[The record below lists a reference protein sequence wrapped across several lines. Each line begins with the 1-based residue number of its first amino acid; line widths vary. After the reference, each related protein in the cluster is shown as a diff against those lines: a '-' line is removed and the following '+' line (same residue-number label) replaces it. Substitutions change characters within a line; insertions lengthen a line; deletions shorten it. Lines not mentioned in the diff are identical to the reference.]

1 MRYCALTRRIIL
13 EEIAQKTYRSLE
25 WERLKN
31 FLTAEAESAL
41 GQHLCHELHPV
52 SDSEQVKRRLDETE
66 EVMFMLQARS
76 GLSAAGLP
84 WLEEQLSRLEAGASL
99 SGAEFGQIKTMLKIA
114 QAMKTSINL
123 LPRESFP
130 RIVFYY
136 DSIHALPQV
145 KKQIEEVVDDQG
157 NFLDSASDLLYQLR
171 REVSRLQAQI
181 SSELQKII
189 HSSTLSKALQEP
201 IYTQRN
207 GRFVLPVNANQ
218 RSVVPGIVHDSS
230 ASGLTIYVEP
240 LSVLELSNKKRLKES
255 EIEREIIRIL
265 DQLGRALQEHV
276 NELKSNYETIGKLDA
291 ISARARL
298 ALKYDG
304 KKPELSAQILIDY
317 KQARHP
323 LLVLQTNVASIVA
336 NDITIG
342 DNQEHERTLI
352 ITGPNTG
359 GKTVLLKTIGIFALM
374 VRSGL
379 LLPVSDHSTTCIF
392 DHVYADIGDEQSL
405 EQSLSTFSSHM
416 QNIVN
421 IVDRASRGTLV
432 LLDEVGAGT
441 DPREG
446 AALAKSLLE
455 FLNSTGAMTIAT
467 THFSELKTMAYSD
480 RAFLNGSLEFNEIT
494 LSPSYRL
501 KLGVPGSSKA
511 MAIAHRLGL
520 NDAIVDRAN
529 ELVLT
534 DDKDFQSTID
544 QLEKRMLEM
553 ENREQRLNEAT
564 EAAERERREYEQKKK
579 ELTVASEKTRSTLA
593 AQLNDEFQTSKEY
606 VRHLIADLQKE
617 PGIAK
622 AQKVQK
628 ELDSL
633 RKELGWLDKANTP
646 ANASKPRFTPGQSVK
661 VRSLNQRGIL
671 VSITEKK
678 ADGSEAIATV
688 KAGSLNLKVP
698 LSDLELSGGGA
709 GSGSGTGSDHETRP
723 GKSRLQKMTAD
734 IKRRGGGSASHQQS
748 SNQHS
753 NHSNQIRVFV
763 RTSSNTLDIRGQRVD
778 EGLSNLDQFLNQ
790 AMVHE
795 TSPLM
800 VIHGHGTGALKSAVR
815 DALASNN
822 ALEQYRPGEN
832 HEGGDGVT
840 IVEL

>member
-1 MRYCALTRRIIL
+1 LD
-13 EEIAQKTYRSLE
+13 EITEKTYRSLE

-41 GQHLCHELHPV
+41 GQHLCHELKPAN
-52 SDSEQVKRRLDETE
+52 DLEQVERRLDETE
-66 EVMFMLQARS
+66 EAMFMLQARS

-84 WLEEQLSRLEAGASL
+84 LLEEHLARLEAGASL
-99 SGAEFGQIKTMLKIA
+99 SGSEFGLLKTMLKIA
-114 QAMKTSINL
+114 QSMKTAINL

-130 RIVFYY
+130 RIFSYNN
-136 DSIHALPQV
+136 SIYALPQV
-145 KKQIEEVVDDQG
+145 KKQIEEIVDDQG
-157 NFLDSASDLLYQLR
+157 NVIDSASDLLYQLR
-171 REVSRLQAQI
+171 REVARLQTQI
-181 SSELQKII
+181 STELQKII
-189 HSSTLSKALQEP
+189 HASTLSKALQEP
-201 IYTQRN
+201 IFTLRN

-218 RSVVPGIVHDSS
+218 RAAVPGIVHDSS
-230 ASGLTIYVEP
+230 ASGLTVYIEP

-265 DQLGRALQEHV
+265 DELGRALQEHIH
-276 NELKSNYETIGKLDA
+276 ELKSNYETTGKLDA

-298 ALKYDG
+298 SIKYDG
-304 KKPELSAQILIDY
+304 RKPELSKQVLIDY

-323 LLVLQTNVASIVA
+323 LLVLQSNISSIVA
-336 NDITIG
+336 NDIAIG
-342 DNQEHERTLI
+342 DNQEHQRTLV

-379 LLPVSDHSTTCIF
+379 LLPVGEHSTTCIF
-392 DHVYADIGDEQSL
+392 NNVYADIGDEQSL

-455 FLNSTGAMTIAT
+455 FLNGTGAMTIAT

-480 RAFLNGSLEFNEIT
+480 HAFLNGSLEFNEIT

-511 MAIAHRLGL
+511 MTIAHRLGL
-520 NDAIVDRAN
+520 NDTIVRRAN
-529 ELVLT
+529 ELVTT
-534 DDKDFQSTID
+534 DDKDFQATID

-553 ENREQRLNEAT
+553 ENRERRLNEAT
-564 EAAERERREYEQKKK
+564 EAAQRERLEYEQKKK
-579 ELTVASEKTRSTLA
+579 ELTVASERTRSTLA

-606 VRHLIADLQKE
+606 VRHLIAELQKE

-633 RKELGWLDKANTP
+633 RKELGWLDKANTS
-646 ANASKPRFTPGQSVK
+646 AGASKPRFTPGQSVK
-661 VRSLNQRGIL
+661 ISSLNQRGIL
-671 VSITEKK
+671 VSIAEKK
-678 ADGSEAIATV
+678 SDGSEAIATV

-698 LSDLELSGGGA
+698 VSDLELSGSGNGG
-709 GSGSGTGSDHETRP
+709 GSGRGSEHESRP
-723 GKSRLQKMTAD
+723 GRSRLQKMTAD
-734 IKRRGGGSASHQQS
+734 MRKREASSAS
-748 SNQHS
+748 QHDGAGQ
-753 NHSNQIRVFV
+753 HSNQIRVFV
-763 RTSSNTLDIRGQRVD
+763 RTSNNTLDIRGQRVD
-778 EGLSNLDQFLNQ
+778 EGLANLDQFLNQ
-790 AMVHE
+790 AMVNE